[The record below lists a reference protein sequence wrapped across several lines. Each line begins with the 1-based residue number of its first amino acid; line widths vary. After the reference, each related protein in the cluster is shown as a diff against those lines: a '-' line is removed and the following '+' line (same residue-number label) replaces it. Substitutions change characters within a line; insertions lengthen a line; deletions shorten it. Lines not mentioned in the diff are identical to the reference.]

1 METDS
6 GRTTSV
12 WMATADVPAPAP
24 LAADESADVCI
35 VGAGLAGLTTAYL
48 LAREGASVVVLD
60 DGPVGGGMTARTT
73 AHLSNALD
81 DRFSELER
89 LFGEEGSRLAAASH
103 TAAIEKIASVVGE
116 EQIECELERLDG
128 YLFLHP
134 SGTLKLLD
142 EELEAAH
149 RAGLSDVRRLERAP
163 LEAFDT
169 GPCLHF
175 PRQGQFHPLKYIA
188 GLARAFTR
196 DGGRLFKAHAGSI
209 EGGEQAHVETT
220 DGHTVRCGAIVVATN
235 TPVNDRFAI
244 HTKQA
249 PYTTYVVGARVASG
263 SLPKLL
269 LWDMPGDT
277 DEAYHYV
284 RLESV
289 GDYDVLV
296 VGGED
301 HKTGQQQDA
310 AQRWGKLE
318 QWARNRF
325 AMIEG
330 IEYRWSGQ
338 VMEPVDGLAFIGR
351 NPSDADNVFIATGDS
366 GMGMTHGTIAGMLLT
381 DLIGGRENPWAELYD
396 PARKTLSAAADYAK
410 ENLNVMAQYTDL
422 ATPGDVEASDA
433 LAPGEGAIIRRGLT
447 KVAAFRDEDGRLY
460 EHSAICAHLGCVVQF
475 DPAEQTWNCPCHG
488 SRYDARD
495 GHVVNGPANEGLKE
509 ASQK

>member
-12 WMATADVPAPAP
+12 WMATADVPATEP
-24 LAADESADVCI
+24 LASDESADVCV
-35 VGAGLAGLTTAYL
+35 VGAGIAGLTTAYM

-60 DGPVGGGMTARTT
+60 DGPLGGGMTARTT

-81 DRFSELER
+81 DRFYELER

-103 TAAIEKIASVVGE
+103 TAAIERIESVVGE
-116 EQIECELERLDG
+116 EQIECEFARLDG

-134 SGTLKLLD
+134 QGTLKLLGD
-142 EELEAAH
+142 ELEAAH
-149 RAGLSDVRRLERAP
+149 RAGLTEVRRLERAP

-175 PRQGQFHPLKYIA
+175 PRQGQFHPLKYLA
-188 GLARAFTR
+188 GLARAFAR
-196 DGGRLFKAHAGSI
+196 DGGRLFKAHASRI
-209 EGGEQAHVETT
+209 EGGTSARVETS

-249 PYTTYVVGARVASG
+249 PYTTYVVGARLSPG
-263 SLPKLL
+263 SVPKLL
-269 LWDMPGDT
+269 LWDMPADL

-284 RLESV
+284 RLETV

-301 HKTGQQQDA
+301 HKTGQQQDPK
-310 AQRWGKLE
+310 QRWGKLE

-325 AMIEG
+325 PAMKG

-338 VMEPVDGLAFIGR
+338 VMEPADGPAFIGR
-351 NPSDADNVFIATGDS
+351 NPLDADNVFIATGDS
-366 GMGMTHGTIAGMLLT
+366 GQGMTHGTIAGMLLT

-396 PARKTLSAAADYAK
+396 PARKTLAAAADYAK

-422 ATPGDVEASDA
+422 ATPGDVESADDI
-433 LAPGEGAIIRRGLT
+433 APGEGALIRRGLK
-447 KVAAFRDEDGRLY
+447 KVAAFRDEQGRLY
-460 EHSAICAHLGCVVQF
+460 EHSAICAHLGCVVQW

-495 GHVVNGPANEGLKE
+495 GHVVNGPANEGLAE
-509 ASQK
+509 E